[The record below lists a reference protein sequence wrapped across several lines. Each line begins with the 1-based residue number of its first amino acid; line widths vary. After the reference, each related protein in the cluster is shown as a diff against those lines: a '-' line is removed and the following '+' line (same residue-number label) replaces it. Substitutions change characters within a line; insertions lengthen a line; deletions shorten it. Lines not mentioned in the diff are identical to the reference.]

1 MYGARRR
8 CCIHRHAPVR
18 TLDAIVS
25 TIAGAYFF
33 ITIFLIIKNAALLP
47 GVLVR
52 IFSEDSGLRQMA
64 DGGFCAVLINGVNA
78 ACLFCD
84 RWNALTAYQV
94 IAPAMLFIGG
104 LAAYTFWGIW
114 TMRVSA

>member
-1 MYGARRR
+1 M
-8 CCIHRHAPVR
+8 
-18 TLDAIVS
+18 S

-78 ACLFCD
+78 ACLFGE
-84 RWNALTAYQV
+84 RWSADGLSGDHAGH
-94 IAPAMLFIGG
+94 MLFIGG
-104 LAAYTFWGIW
+104 LAAHMVVWDLGD
-114 TMRVSA
+114 AGLA